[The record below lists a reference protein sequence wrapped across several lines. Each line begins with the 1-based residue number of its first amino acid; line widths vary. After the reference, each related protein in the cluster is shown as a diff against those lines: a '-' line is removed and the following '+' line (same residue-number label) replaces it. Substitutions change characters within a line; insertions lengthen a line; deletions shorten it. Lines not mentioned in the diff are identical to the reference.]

1 MTRTDTRPDI
11 QLDIGTFTQ
20 LFVGY
25 GGVERARL
33 TGTFEVYIDGVV
45 ETLSSMYLQRTLFFP
60 NQF

>member
-45 ETLSSMYLQRTLFFP
+45 ETLSSMSRH
-60 NQF
+60 